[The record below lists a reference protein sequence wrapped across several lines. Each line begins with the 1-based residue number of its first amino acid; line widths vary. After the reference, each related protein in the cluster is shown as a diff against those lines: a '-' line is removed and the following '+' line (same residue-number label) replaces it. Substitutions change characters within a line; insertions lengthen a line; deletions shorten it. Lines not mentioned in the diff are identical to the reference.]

1 MKSVYDFKAEN
12 AKGAEVSLADYK
24 GKVLLIVNT
33 ATQCGFTPQYDVLQD
48 MYEKY
53 KGEGF
58 EILDFPCNQF
68 GNQAP
73 GSNDEIGSFCDM
85 HYGITFPRF
94 SKIEV
99 NGENAIPLYKYLVE
113 EKGFEGFS
121 PESKMTPVLEEM
133 LSKRNPNYKNEPDIK
148 WNFTKFLVNR
158 EGRVLERFEPTEDMG
173 FVEDRIA
180 ELIELK

>member
-1 MKSVYDFKAEN
+1 MKSIYDFNAEDT
-12 AKGAEVSLADYK
+12 KGAEVSLADYK

-48 MYEKY
+48 LYEKY
-53 KGEGF
+53 QGEGF

-73 GSNDEIGSFCDM
+73 GSNEEIGSFCDM

-121 PESKMTPVLEEM
+121 PESKMTPVLEKK
-133 LSKRNPNYKNEPDIK
+133 LSELNPNYRNEPDIK

-158 EGRVLERFEPTEDMG
+158 EGRVLERFEPTEDLG